1 MLLYTMDFSWII
13 ILITTILVGMFMLK
27 RRMREGTGNVP
38 KPPSLPFIGQS
49 FSVDLQN
56 VHFTFAKYAEKYGKI
71 FQVTIFGQT
80 SVVINDSELLKKAFC
95 NEEYAKVFNDRPAHF
110 AGTYILF
117 GCRPIIFGQ
126 LNKKTILLRKV
137 LHKSLK
143 VFGEGV
149 AQFEQHM
156 HEEISR
162 LLFIMKAQKKEGFTL
177 NELVKESFANWM
189 SSLLTARKAEE
200 TDSKMMWRFLDSIN
214 AIALPGL
221 NFILE
226 AFPFLRNMP
235 GKPGRLFKATIH
247 ARDQCLKRFVG
258 DVAAKVDEV
267 EGTAGLVNVFYKMR
281 KEENEKAGYELIDEL
296 DIDALVL
303 EIIFGGMES
312 SSTAIINMFALLV
325 QHPHFANCIQKE
337 IDSVVGQTRMP
348 NLNDKANMP
357 FTKAFM
363 LEALRYSTNIPLA
376 VPHRARNDQTLEGY
390 LIKKDSLIFVNT
402 WFIHHDPSVWKDP
415 WNFRPERFL
424 DSTGQLLLPEHKLR
438 QSVVTFSVGRRS
450 CLGETLAMS
459 RLFLYLTSVL
469 QVFHLQPPSTG
480 KLPITDPRF
489 YSPAINRCV
498 EDYLCKAVPRD
509 FKLLP

>member
-1 MLLYTMDFSWII
+1 MEFSWII
-13 ILITTILVGMFMLK
+13 ILISTVLFVIFLLLSRK
-27 RRMREGTGNVP
+27 RDRTGHVP
-38 KPPSLPFIGQS
+38 EPPSLPFIGHS
-49 FSVDLQN
+49 LSVDLQN
-56 VHFTFAKYAEKYGKI
+56 VHLTFAKYAEKYGKI

-80 SVVINDSELLKKAFC
+80 SVVINDSELLRKAFS
-95 NEEYAKVFNDRPAHF
+95 NDEYAQIFNDRPSNF
-110 AGTYILF
+110 AGNYIAF
-117 GCRPIIFGQ
+117 GGRPIIFGQ
-126 LNKKTILLRKV
+126 LNKKTLLLRKV

-149 AQFEQHM
+149 VQFEQHM

-162 LLFIMKAQKKEGFTL
+162 FISIMKAKNKGDFTL
-177 NELVKESFANWM
+177 NKFVKESFANWM
-189 SSLLTARKAEE
+189 SSLLTGKKAEE
-200 TDSKMMWRFLDSIN
+200 IDSKLMWSFLDSIN
-214 AIALPGL
+214 AILLPGL

-235 GKPGRLFKATIH
+235 GKPGRLFKTVVH
-247 ARDQCLKRFVG
+247 ARDKCLQRFV
-258 DVAAKVDEV
+258 VEAALKVDEV
-267 EGTAGLVNVFYKMR
+267 TETEGLVHVFLKMR
-281 KEENEKAGYELIDEL
+281 KIENEKAVFELIDEL
-296 DIDALVL
+296 DIAALVL

-312 SSTAIINMFALLV
+312 SSTALINMFALLI
-325 QHPHFANCIQKE
+325 QHPRYAREIQKE
-337 IDSVVGQTRMP
+337 IDTVIGQTRMP
-348 NLNDKANMP
+348 NLHDRAKMP
-357 FTKAFM
+357 FTKAIM

-376 VPHRARNDQTLEGY
+376 IPHRARNDKVFEGY

-402 WFIHHDPSVWKDP
+402 WFIHHDPAVWKDP

-469 QVFHLQPPSTG
+469 QLFHLEPPSTG
-480 KLPITDPRF
+480 KLPITDPRL

-509 FKLLP
+509 FFL